1 MATTAQ
7 SSTDVPVP
15 KNFGEYVRNL
25 GPGIVVALAWLGTGD
40 LIDASVSGANFGYA
54 LLWALLLAVLA
65 RYISV
70 SALSRYQLCNR
81 VGDETIMD
89 GYRRIWKGYP
99 GLLSIS
105 IVALG
110 FVYNSYLYVATGT
123 AIYHLLLPVV
133 DLGPWGISIGA
144 VFTAVLVTIVGAR
157 KRIYRALEIVAQ
169 ITMAAL
175 VVAFVIALFGSGVD
189 FLHLLEGLLFEIPK
203 GEGVLTGVITA
214 TALIGAVGGSAAN
227 ILYPYFMRDKGW
239 VGPRFRKVQV
249 YDLFFAVS
257 VLFVLVMSV
266 WIVAAE
272 TLHGTGTSIS
282 GPEDL
287 AEMMRLAV
295 GDIGPNILWLA
306 LFFVAFINIPAQAD
320 VFSRVLVESVH
331 MARPDRKARMATR
344 AATLNIPKANLVRAD
359 PIYRLLQIGLLT
371 IAPLVFSIPN
381 GPNVIVLTVLGSSFS
396 VITVP
401 LMIIGLIYLTSSK
414 KLMLPEHVNKW
425 WQLVLLSVVGVIG
438 LWATYTVITGWF

>member
-1 MATTAQ
+1 MASTAQ
-7 SSTDVPVP
+7 KSTDVPVP
-15 KNFGEYVRNL
+15 SNFGQYLRNL

-65 RYISV
+65 RFISV

-89 GYRRIWKGYP
+89 GYRRIWRGFP
-99 GLLSIS
+99 GVLSVS
-105 IVALG
+105 IVILG

-123 AIYHLLLPVV
+123 AIYHLLLPVL

-144 VFTAVLVTIVGAR
+144 VFTAVLVTIVGSR
-157 KRIYRALEIVAQ
+157 KRVYKALEIVAQ

-189 FLHLLEGLLFEIPK
+189 ILHLFEGLLFEIPK
-203 GEGVLTGVITA
+203 GEGVLTGVVTA

-239 VGPRFRKVQV
+239 IGPRFRKVQV
-249 YDLFFAVS
+249 YDLLFAVG

-272 TLHGTGTSIS
+272 TLHGTGASIS

-295 GDIGPNILWLA
+295 GDFGPNLLWIA
-306 LFFVAFINIPAQAD
+306 LFFVAFINIPSQAD
-320 VFSRVLVESVH
+320 VFSRVLVESIH
-331 MARPDRKARMATR
+331 MAKPARKARMVDR
-344 AATLNIPKANLVRAD
+344 AKAVEGTGPNVVRAD
-359 PIYRLLQIGLLT
+359 PIYRVLQIGLLT

-381 GPNVIVLTVLGSSFS
+381 GPNVVVLTVLGSSFS

-401 LMIIGLIYLTSSK
+401 LMIVGLIYLTSSK
-414 KLMLPEHVNKW
+414 RLMLPEHVNKW
-425 WQLVLLSVVGVIG
+425 WQTLLLSAIGAIG
-438 LWATYTVITGWF
+438 LWATYTVIAGWF

>member
-1 MATTAQ
+1 MAI
-7 SSTDVPVP
+7 TDQNPKDVVVPR
-15 KNFGEYVRNL
+15 NFGAYLKNL

-81 VGDETIMD
+81 VGDDTIMD
-89 GYRRIWKGYP
+89 GYRRIWRGFP
-99 GLLSIS
+99 GILSTS
-105 IVALG
+105 IVILG

-144 VFTAVLVTIVGAR
+144 VFTAVLVTIVGTR
-157 KRIYRALEIVAQ
+157 KRIFKALEIVAQ

-175 VVAFVIALFGSGVD
+175 VVTFLIALFGSGVD
-189 FLHLLEGLLFEIPK
+189 VRHLFQGLLFEIPE
-203 GEGVLTGVITA
+203 GEGVLTGVVTA

-239 VGPRFRKVQV
+239 IGPRFRKAQV
-249 YDLFFAVS
+249 YDLLFAVG

-272 TLHGTGTSIS
+272 TLHGTGASIS

-295 GDIGPNILWLA
+295 GDFGPYLLWIA
-306 LFFVAFINIPAQAD
+306 LFFVAFINIPSQAD
-320 VFSRVLVESVH
+320 VFSRILVESIH
-331 MARPDRKARMATR
+331 MAKPDRKARMATR
-344 AATLNIPKANLVRAD
+344 ATTLGMPAANLVRAD
-359 PIYRLLQIGLLT
+359 PVYRFLQIGLLT
-371 IAPLVFSIPN
+371 IAPLIFSVPN
-381 GPNVIVLTVLGSSFS
+381 GPNVVVLTVLGSSFS

-401 LMIIGLIYLTSSK
+401 LMIFGLIYLTSSK

-425 WQLVLLSVVGVIG
+425 WQLALLLGVGAIG
-438 LWATYTVITGWF
+438 IWATYTVISGWF